1 MRLISVCIATSPTE
15 LARISHVQTAP
26 AIAVYISM
34 TVSDSAVNERKDSY
48 MTKTELAQKAIDF
61 AMSAL
66 CDGYLDMP
74 SGCEGCPLWDPD
86 DLDDDGNSNCRDV
99 MLKEFLEMCPD
110 EFVSG
115 EWIEKT
121 AADGHKYFECSVCGA
136 HENKH
141 TAIKGGYCWRCGTPM
156 NGGVRYEAG

>member
-1 MRLISVCIATSPTE
+1 
-15 LARISHVQTAP
+15 
-26 AIAVYISM
+26 
-34 TVSDSAVNERKDSY
+34 

-121 AADGHKYFECSVCGA
+121 TADEHKYFECSVCGA

-141 TAIKGGYCWRCGTPM
+141 TAIRGGYCWRCGTPM
-156 NGGVRYEAG
+156 NGGVRYETG